1 MRALAEDFDIE
12 VVLAISYSFDN
23 DAGNLLDPLPVVRC
37 VDIAD
42 LERKLSDAVSRC
54 SENGRPFIVQ
64 EIGGYFAQTLAEWGS
79 IPGLVGVVE
88 DTRQGH
94 WRYLKVNERLRV
106 PVLSIAE
113 SPLKALEHHQIG
125 RAIVYSVERQVRSH
139 FFRSLAGEQ
148 VGIVGFGDIGSA
160 AAHAMRGRN
169 AIVSV
174 YDVDPHKRASAWM
187 QNFKVSTL
195 EEIASTANIIIGCA
209 GSQSIGADV
218 LDNILDGALL
228 VSGSSRQVEID
239 LTYLKSTFEE
249 GERRGDL
256 VQYVRDGQRL
266 FLANDGKP
274 INFLDGSA
282 IGSTLDLVYTEL
294 YACTRQLA
302 DGITD
307 TVGLHALDDKQRDR
321 IVERWLDFYAVPE
334 SSVRYA
340 FLNAGRR

>member
-1 MRALAEDFDIE
+1 MPLTPVMVERQITDACRLPLLAEYRALLGAKQRRVSLILVTHVLPTSVEYVRALAEDFDIE

-37 VDIAD
+37 VDTAD
-42 LERKLSDAVSRC
+42 LERKLSDAVLRC
-54 SENGRPFIVQ
+54 SNSGRPFIVQ
-64 EIGGYFAQTLAEWGS
+64 EIGGYFAQTLAELGS
-79 IPGLVGVVE
+79 VPGLVGVVE

-94 WRYLKVNERLRV
+94 WRYQKVNERLPI

-148 VGIVGFGDIGSA
+148 VAIVGFGDIGSA

-169 AIVSV
+169 AVVSV

-195 EEIASTANIIIGCA
+195 EEIARTANIIIGCA

-218 LDNILDGALL
+218 LDNLQDGPELP
-228 VSGSSRQVEID
+228 
-239 LTYLKSTFEE
+239 K
-249 GERRGDL
+249 
-256 VQYVRDGQRL
+256 
-266 FLANDGKP
+266 LA
-274 INFLDGSA
+274 
-282 IGSTLDLVYTEL
+282 
-294 YACTRQLA
+294 
-302 DGITD
+302 
-307 TVGLHALDDKQRDR
+307 
-321 IVERWLDFYAVPE
+321 
-334 SSVRYA
+334 
-340 FLNAGRR
+340 